1 MAKKSAIFGEYVIN
15 VEDDGS
21 IRVFRIYDNV
31 KGSLREI
38 AEEKNFAYDNGWTT
52 QQFGVKIIKE
62 FGDGKT
68 ATIGNYVV
76 SKDDKNHID
85 TYRTY
90 DNTKAALREISEK
103 SGFEYDSKWNTRHF
117 GSELVD
123 FINNK

>member
-21 IRVFRIYDNV
+21 IKVYRIYDNV

-38 AEEKNFAYDNGWTT
+38 AEENNFPYEESWTT
-52 QQFGVKIIKE
+52 QQFGAKILKE

-76 SKDDKNHID
+76 SKDEKNHID

-90 DNTKAALREISEK
+90 ENTTAALREISEK
-103 SGFEYDSKWNTRHF
+103 SGFEYSSEWNTRQF
-117 GSELVD
+117 GNKLVD
-123 FINNK
+123 FINK

>member
-21 IRVFRIYDNV
+21 IKVYRIYDNV

-38 AEEKNFAYDNGWTT
+38 AEENNFSYEGDWTT
-52 QQFGVKIIKE
+52 QQFGAKILKE

-76 SKDDKNHID
+76 SKDEKNHID

-90 DNTKAALREISEK
+90 ENTTAALREISEK
-103 SGFEYDSKWNTRHF
+103 SGFEYSSEWNTRQF
-117 GSELVD
+117 GNKLVD
-123 FINNK
+123 FINK